1 MPHHWQSS
9 KTHLDLRVNFS
20 FFFSF
25 SWDDCI
31 SGYHLKKD
39 LALMATCYWKTLKT
53 VQNLAGKTCLKLL
66 GTCLNLAKLLF
77 GV

>member
-1 MPHHWQSS
+1 MPHNWQSS
-9 KTHLDLRVNFS
+9 KTHLHLRVNFS

-31 SGYHLKKD
+31 SGYHLEKD
-39 LALMATCYWKTLKT
+39 LALMATSYLEKS
-53 VQNLAGKTCLKLL
+53 QNSTKPGRITCLKLL